1 MMQPQEPISTT
12 GFLDKERLAA
22 KLNAKGIPTDCI
34 GVIENGLYEY
44 MQNIIGD
51 VFSVLT
57 MVQNND
63 ENFRKK
69 IYNFYPKDVMKRTK
83 EESEF
88 SKVTLTD
95 PLGEY
100 KHVEKVDLEEQKLF
114 ENKLSTRD
122 QKGEEDNKSQAPGK
136 NIDPKKKKKVVFDDV
151 SLIFTLNH
159 FSGLTLNY
167 STLKFTK
174 SCTKTSLRGRKT
186 MIILGKTLRIKT
198 SASECS
204 QKAIGITGET
214 VK

>member
-1 MMQPQEPISTT
+1 
-12 GFLDKERLAA
+12 
-22 KLNAKGIPTDCI
+22 
-34 GVIENGLYEY
+34 
-44 MQNIIGD
+44 
-51 VFSVLT
+51 
-57 MVQNND
+57 
-63 ENFRKK
+63 
-69 IYNFYPKDVMKRTK
+69 MKRTK

-214 VK
+214 VKWTTSGRESPLTWEILGVWVSTKWPWNIWFSSWKMMPGLGNRNICSRLIWIDN